1 MKQALTNL
9 LQDLRYALRQLR
21 KSPGFTLTAVVTLA
35 LGIGANTAIFTL
47 VQGILLR
54 RLPVANPRQLY
65 RIGDTDNC
73 CVNGGFVSE
82 NGDFDI
88 FSYDLFQHLKKSA
101 PEFEQL
107 SGVQAGNSQWSVR
120 RGNTLSKELHGEF
133 VTGNFFSMF
142 GISPYVGRVFTESD
156 DTPSASPVVV
166 LSYRTWQAEFAGD
179 PWIVGS
185 TISIQ
190 TKPFTV
196 IGIAPPGFFGDR
208 VTDIPADIWMPVN
221 AEPYARGKSSI
232 LTHQDSNWLYAI
244 GRVRPGTNI
253 GALQAKLSQ
262 ALRGWLSTR
271 PVYTDNGS
279 SSIIPKQHVVI
290 VPAGGGIQNLQQQ
303 AGLGLKLL
311 MVLSCFVLLIAC
323 ANIANLLLARGTARR
338 ADIAVRMAM
347 GAGRSRV
354 IRQIITESVLL
365 SCIGGLVGLAVAYGS
380 TRVILSAAFPEA
392 RNMPIDP
399 SPSLLVLGF
408 AFLVSLIT
416 GILFGLAPAWL
427 SSHAQPAEVL
437 RGSNRS
443 TRDRASLPQMALV
456 IVQAAMSLVLIAGA
470 ILLTRSLTNLEHQDF
485 GIATNNRYVL
495 HFDPSGAGYTAER
508 APALYR
514 QLEERFTALPGVK
527 NIGMALYSPLEGDNW
542 GECVIQQGHPAPGP
556 NDRCGSTWDRVS
568 PGFLAS
574 MGVPIVRGRDLSIS
588 DTASAPFVAVV
599 NETFAKKFFPKQ
611 DPVGQHFGIDFPQYS
626 GTFEIV
632 GVYRDFKMNNP
643 RDPVRPVF
651 LRPLAQVYTD
661 YKEPPL
667 ITGETQSMLINS
679 MVINFRNP
687 QPNAEELIRHTIS
700 DVDPN
705 LTIMDLRS
713 LDAQV
718 AGNFNQDR
726 LIAQLTALFG
736 ILALIIASVG
746 LYGVMS
752 YFVARR
758 TSEIGIRMALGATR
772 SSVISMVFRSAL
784 FQVVVGFALG
794 IPAALFAGHLMAS
807 QLYGVGAYDPI
818 SLSEATLVLALC
830 AAIAVFVPA
839 RRAASIEPMRALRI
853 E

>member
-1 MKQALTNL
+1 MSRILNNT

-21 KSPGFTLTAVVTLA
+21 KSPGFTLTAIITLA

-54 RLPVANPRQLY
+54 RLPVSDPKQLY

-73 CVNGGFVSE
+73 CVNGGFVSD

-88 FSYDLFQHLKKSA
+88 FSYDLFLHLKRSA

-107 SGVQAGNSQWSVR
+107 SGVMAGNWQWSVR
-120 RGNTLSKELHGEF
+120 HGNTLSKELHGEF

-142 GISPYVGRVFTESD
+142 GIGPYLGRVFGESD
-156 DTPSASPVVV
+156 DTPSAPPVVV
-166 LSYRTWQAEFAGD
+166 LSYRTWQSEFAGD
-179 PWIVGS
+179 PSLVGS

-196 IGIAPPGFFGDR
+196 VGIAPPGFFGDR
-208 VTDIPADIWMPVN
+208 VTDIPADMWMPIN
-221 AEPYARGKSSI
+221 MEPYARDNSSI

-253 GALQAKLSQ
+253 GTLQARLSQ
-262 ALRGWLSTR
+262 ALRDWLSTR
-271 PVYTDNGS
+271 PVYTDNGGS
-279 SSIIPKQHVVI
+279 TIIPKQHVVI
-290 VPAGGGIQNLQQQ
+290 VPAGGGIQSLQQE

-311 MVLSCFVLLIAC
+311 MVLSSFVLLIAC

-354 IRQIITESVLL
+354 IGQIITESVLL
-365 SCIGGLVGLAVAYGS
+365 SCIGGIAGLAVAYAG
-380 TRVILSAAFPEA
+380 TRVILNAAFPEA
-392 RNMPIDP
+392 RNMPINA

-408 AFLVSLIT
+408 AFLISLIT
-416 GILFGLAPAWL
+416 GILFGIAPAWL

-443 TRDRASLPQMALV
+443 IRDRASLPQMVLV

-470 ILLTRSLTNLEHQDF
+470 ILLTRSLGNLEHQDF

-508 APALYR
+508 ASGLYR

-542 GECVIQQGHPAPGP
+542 GECVIQQGHGAPGP
-556 NDRCGSTWDRVS
+556 NEHCGSTWDRVS
-568 PGFLAS
+568 PGFLQS

-588 DTASAPFVAVV
+588 DTASSPYVAVV
-599 NETFAKKFFPKQ
+599 NETFVKKFFPKQ
-611 DPVGQHFGIDFPQYS
+611 DPVGKHFGIDFPQYS

-632 GVYRDFKMNNP
+632 GVFRDFKMNNP
-643 RDPVRPVF
+643 RDPVRAVF
-651 LRPLAQVYTD
+651 LRPLAQVYTG

-679 MVINFRNP
+679 MVINFKIP
-687 QPNAEELIRHTIS
+687 QSNAEQLIRRTLA

-726 LIAQLTALFG
+726 LIAQLTSLFG
-736 ILALIIASVG
+736 VLALIIASVG

-758 TSEIGIRMALGATR
+758 TSEIGIRMALGASRT
-772 SSVISMVFRSAL
+772 SVLAMVFRSAL
-784 FQVVVGFALG
+784 FQVVLGLALG

-807 QLYGVGAYDPI
+807 QLYGVGAYDAA
-818 SLSEATLVLALC
+818 SLTVATLVLALC

-839 RRAASIEPMRALRI
+839 RRAATVEPMRALRI